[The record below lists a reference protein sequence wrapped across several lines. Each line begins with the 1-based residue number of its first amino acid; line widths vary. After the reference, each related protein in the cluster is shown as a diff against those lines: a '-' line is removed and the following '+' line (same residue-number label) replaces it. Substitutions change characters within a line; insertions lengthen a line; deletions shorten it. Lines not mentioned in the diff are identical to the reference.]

1 MATEI
6 DYDTSRQDNAGRQ
19 ALLSWIPPAAS
30 FVRHESRMK
39 KILIQLD
46 TDPQPSVFDR
56 VVAIDA
62 GVDELFSYGGVN
74 PENVTGLVHGAMFT
88 RSPQD
93 LKNTAIFIGGSDVAA
108 GEALLAK
115 VQSLFFGPIRVS
127 VLLDSNGSNTTAAAA
142 VRAAAR
148 HLELAGTR
156 AVVLGGTGP
165 VGHRAAQ
172 ILASRG
178 VDVTVTSRTIDRA
191 RETCDRIREHV
202 PSAQLTP
209 AVPSHGDF
217 SGLLDECQLLI
228 AAGAAKVQ
236 FLKESQWINHPTL
249 KVVIDLNAVPPT
261 GLEGIGVMEKAKERG
276 SMFCYGAIGVGG
288 TKMKVHRAAVEALFE
303 QHDRILNTAEV
314 FAIAEKIG

>member
-1 MATEI
+1 
-6 DYDTSRQDNAGRQ
+6 
-19 ALLSWIPPAAS
+19 
-30 FVRHESRMK
+30 MK

-62 GVDELFSYGGVN
+62 GVEELFSYGGVN

-93 LKNTAIFIGGSDVAA
+93 LKHTAIFIGGSDVTA

-178 VDVTVTSRTIDRA
+178 VEVTVTSRTIDRA
-191 RETCDRIREHV
+191 RETCDRIREQV
-202 PSAQLTP
+202 PAAQLIP

-217 SGLLDECQLLI
+217 SGLLDGCQLLI

-236 FLKESQWINHPTL
+236 FLRESQWTHHPTL

-261 GLEGIGVMEKAKERG
+261 GLEGIGVTEKAKERG

>member
-1 MATEI
+1 
-6 DYDTSRQDNAGRQ
+6 
-19 ALLSWIPPAAS
+19 
-30 FVRHESRMK
+30 MK

-46 TDPQPSVFDR
+46 TDPQPSSFDR

-74 PENVTGLVHGAMFT
+74 GENVTSLVHGAMFT
-88 RSPQD
+88 RSPSD
-93 LKNTAIFIGGSDVAA
+93 LKHTAIFIGGSDVAA

-115 VQSLFFGPIRVS
+115 VESLFFGPIRVS

-148 HLELAGTR
+148 HMELADSR

-178 VDVTVTSRTIDRA
+178 VEVTVTSRTLERA
-191 RETCDRIREHV
+191 RETCDRIREQI
-202 PSAQLTP
+202 PAARLIP
-209 AVPSHGDF
+209 AVSRHGDF
-217 SGLLDECQLLI
+217 QGLLEGCQLLI

-236 FLKESQWINHPTL
+236 FLKEDQWLKQSSL
-249 KVVIDLNAVPPT
+249 KVAIDLNAVPPT
-261 GLEGIGVMEKAKERG
+261 GLEGIGVTDKAKERG
-276 SMFCYGAIGVGG
+276 HVLCYGAIGIGG
-288 TKMKVHRAAVEALFE
+288 TKMKIHRAAVESLFE
-303 QHDRILNTAEV
+303 QHDRVLNTPEV